1 MANALKATYGCSLL
15 GILKW
20 PYFSQ
25 MSSKIPRFLA
35 CVSRK
40 AIYAP
45 LPWRGVG
52 CEALKTT
59 TT

>member
-1 MANALKATYGCSLL
+1 MANALKATYGCSLF

-25 MSSKIPRFLA
+25 MSSKIPSFLA
-35 CVSRK
+35 SVSRK

-45 LPWRGVG
+45 LPLERGLGVR
-52 CEALKTT
+52 L
-59 TT
+59 

>member
-25 MSSKIPRFLA
+25 MSSKIPSFLA
-35 CVSRK
+35 SVSRK

-45 LPWRGVG
+45 LPLERGLGVR
-52 CEALKTT
+52 L
-59 TT
+59 